1 MQLKLSLRQRLGAA
15 MPRLLPGIVRDV
27 LRFRTFIVGS
37 VRRDIEAQF
46 RGSLLGGAWVLI
58 QPLAMISVYT
68 LVFANVMRNRLAG
81 VESTYGY
88 SIYLCAGLL
97 AWTYFAETLGR
108 LQSVFVANANLLKK
122 ATFPRICLPLVA
134 LGVTTFNFLVISA
147 LFMLFL
153 LLSGNWP
160 GWVLL
165 GVLPALAVQV
175 VWTLGLGMLAATVN
189 VFFRDVGQ
197 LVNVGLLFWFWLT
210 PIVYPATVLP
220 AWAQGWAWLNPFAV
234 FVHHYQQVFVY
245 AQLPGRTAWLAL
257 GGMAVA
263 GTLLLLGGWRVYQ
276 LRAPEMADEL

>member
-1 MQLKLSLRQRLGAA
+1 MALSLSNL
-15 MPRLLPGIVRDV
+15 PLPGMLRDV

-58 QPLAMISVYT
+58 QPLAMISIYT
-68 LVFANVMRNRLAG
+68 LVFANVMRSRLAG
-81 VESTYGY
+81 VEDTYGY

-97 AWTYFAETLGR
+97 AWTFFAESLGR
-108 LQSVFVANANLLKK
+108 LQGVFVANANLLKK
-122 ATFPRICLPLVA
+122 ATFPRICLPLVS
-134 LGVTTFNFLVISA
+134 LGVTSFNFAVISG
-147 LFMLFL
+147 LFL
-153 LLSGNWP
+153 LFLLVSGHWP

-165 GVLPALAVQV
+165 GIVPALAVQV
-175 VWTLGLGMLAATVN
+175 VWTLALGMLAATVN

-220 AWAQGWAWLNPFAV
+220 AWAQGWAWLNPFSI

-245 AQLPGRTAWLAL
+245 ARLPGQSAWLAL
-257 GGMAVA
+257 AAAALVGLA
-263 GTLLLLGGWRVYQ
+263 LLWFGWRVYQ
-276 LRAPEMADEL
+276 QRAPEMADEL

>member
-1 MQLKLSLRQRLGAA
+1 MPMSLWQRQRAA
-15 MPRLLPGIVRDV
+15 VLQMLPGIVRDV

-81 VESTYGY
+81 VESAYGY

-97 AWTYFAETLGR
+97 AWTYFAESLGR
-108 LQSVFVANANLLKK
+108 LQAVFVANANLLKK
-122 ATFPRICLPLVA
+122 ATFPRICLPLIA
-134 LGVTTFNFLVISA
+134 MGVTSFNFMVISG
-147 LFMLFL
+147 LFL
-153 LLSGNWP
+153 LFLLASGNWP
-160 GWVLL
+160 GWVIFA
-165 GVLPALAVQV
+165 VLPALAVQV
-175 VWTLGLGMLAATVN
+175 LWTLGLGMLAATVN

-210 PIVYPATVLP
+210 PIVYPASVLP

-245 AQLPGRTAWLAL
+245 AQVPGRTAWLAL
-257 GGMAVA
+257 AAMAVVGA
-263 GTLLLLGGWRVYQ
+263 GLLWLGWRVYQ
-276 LRAPEMADEL
+276 QRAPEMADEL